1 MDWSELYAVLFDL
14 QGRRCMAQVQLAEG
28 DMPLLT
34 AFGALVGGPNG
45 EVLSP
50 QHGDT
55 ITLGLASS
63 VQGSN
68 GAIMLQERHFQGTER
83 PSPNHLTILHGG
95 ARLLLA
101 FGNEGES
108 ADDEVEPAD
117 D

>member
-1 MDWSELYAVLFDL
+1 MNWSELYAVLFDL
-14 QGRRCMAQVQLAEG
+14 QGRRCIAQVQLAEG

-34 AFGALVGGPNG
+34 VFGALVGGPNG

-63 VQGSN
+63 VRGSN
-68 GAIMLQERHFQGTER
+68 GAIMLQERHFQGTEQ

-101 FGNEGES
+101 FRDEG
-108 ADDEVEPAD
+108 EPAD
-117 D
+117 DEGEPADD